1 MRNFWVADFMGEP
14 GMATPNIH
22 PHPTNTH
29 PPILISPTS
38 VLEDLPC
45 KYLRIM
51 SVTEKSSGEIPVL
64 GKEGLLI
71 CDDATWREFNEMVMD
86 GLPVPEIPE
95 GTVGVALILGE
106 DHDHT
111 L

>member
-1 MRNFWVADFMGEP
+1 
-14 GMATPNIH
+14 
-22 PHPTNTH
+22 
-29 PPILISPTS
+29 
-38 VLEDLPC
+38 
-45 KYLRIM
+45 
-51 SVTEKSSGEIPVL
+51 VL

-71 CDDATWREFNEMVMD
+71 CDDATWQEFNEMVMD